1 MKSEIIQHKV
11 MKELGK
17 RTSGCGRIQEKGAV
31 RVKVFMQEYP
41 GAENMNSKGASA
53 AVAE

>member
-1 MKSEIIQHKV
+1 MKSEIIQHKG

-31 RVKVFMQEYP
+31 KSQGLYAGISRGREH
-41 GAENMNSKGASA
+41 E
-53 AVAE
+53 